1 MKFNLKRA
9 ASIAGL
15 KLKKNAPTIMTVA
28 GCAGVV
34 VSVVLA
40 CKETL
45 ELEDTL
51 ESCKEKTRDIELAH
65 AKFEEY
71 DDNEFKKDMAIQTV
85 KNAATVAK
93 LYAPSVTLCGASIGL
108 ILSSN
113 GIMKKRNANLAA
125 AYATLDA
132 MYKTYR
138 KNVVD
143 TFGADIDHDLRYGIR
158 HEKVDAVVVDEKG
171 KEHKVKQTVD
181 VITNPLEG
189 ISDYSRFWEEGMR
202 GWDPDPTYRI
212 SYLKGIQQ
220 YCQDRLVANGYL
232 FLNDVYEELGIP
244 KTKAGQCVG
253 WIYDKNNPVG
263 DNYIDFGLYN
273 EKIGA
278 TRRFIN
284 GEEDVI
290 LLDFN
295 VDGDILNSPLLKL
308 WN

>member
-1 MKFNLKRA
+1 MKFNLKRTV
-9 ASIAGL
+9 SIAGL
-15 KLKKNAPTIMTVA
+15 KLKKHAPTIMTVT

-45 ELEDTL
+45 ELESTL
-51 ESCKEKTRDIELAH
+51 DKCKSDLNDIKTSYATKESYSEKE
-65 AKFEEY
+65 Y
-71 DDNEFKKDMAIQTV
+71 KKDITIQTV
-85 KNAATVAK
+85 KNAVEVGK
-93 LYAPSVTLCGASIGL
+93 LYAVPASLCGASIGL
-108 ILSSN
+108 ILSAN
-113 GIMKKRNANLAA
+113 GIMRKRNANLAA

-138 KNVVD
+138 KNVVEA
-143 TFGADIDHDLRYGIR
+143 FGADIDHDMRYGIR

-220 YCQDRLVANGYL
+220 YCQDRLVADGYL

-253 WIYDKNNPVG
+253 WIYDKDNPIG